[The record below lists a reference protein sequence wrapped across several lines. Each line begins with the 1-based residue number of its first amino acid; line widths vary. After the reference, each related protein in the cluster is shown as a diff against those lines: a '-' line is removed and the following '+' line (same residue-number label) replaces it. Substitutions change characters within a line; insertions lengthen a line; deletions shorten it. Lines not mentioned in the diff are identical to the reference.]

1 MSLKAVAYV
10 RVSTRE
16 QDEWVQRHAIEKFC
30 HERGIDILEWYVD
43 KGESGAK
50 PFAER
55 PSAQRLLSELSA
67 TKPDLIVAW
76 SLDRLGRTMLDTM
89 NMVLALEESGF
100 RVVTV
105 REEWMQALDE
115 GVRRLILSILS
126 WVAEFERKRIRER
139 QLEAWEAG
147 KQKGRP
153 KKVQDEVIRKYMNR
167 YRGLSIRAV
176 WKIMRGDGL
185 DISYDHLRRRL
196 KQMGFRVRL
205 TGR

>member
-1 MSLKAVAYV
+1 MSLKAVAYI
-10 RVSTRE
+10 RVSTKE
-16 QDEWVQRHAIEKFC
+16 QDEEVQRHAIERFC
-30 HERGIDILEWYVD
+30 RERGIEVASWYVD

-67 TKPDLIVAW
+67 VKPSLIVAW
-76 SLDRLGRTMLDTM
+76 SLDRLGRTMLDTL
-89 NMVLALEESGF
+89 NMVLALEGKGF

-105 REEWMQALDE
+105 KEEWMQALDE
-115 GVRRLILSILS
+115 NIRKLILGILS
-126 WVAEFERKRIRER
+126 WVAEFERRRIKER
-139 QLEAWEAG
+139 QLEAWGVG

-153 KKVQDEVIRKYMNR
+153 RKVQDEVIRRYINR
-167 YRGLSIRAV
+167 YKGLSIRAI

-196 KQMGFRVRL
+196 RQMGFKIRL
-205 TGR
+205 TRK